1 VTALQWA
8 LVALAGFGGGLINAA
23 VGSGTMLVYPVLTG
37 VGVPP
42 ITANGSNSLGLSL
55 GSMTS
60 AWTYRSLWRDRWRVL
75 ARPILTGCLGAIV
88 GACLVIGLDQRY
100 FVAVIPWL
108 VLAATVLV
116 GAGPAIAAWFRRR
129 STQAKDLPR
138 TLWPFTTAV
147 GVYSGYF
154 GAGQGIV
161 LLALFGIRYDTDLQ
175 RANAA
180 KNAFAASANIVAAC
194 VFLFSG
200 HVDLAVAA
208 AVALGSI
215 PGGYVGGHWAKR
227 LPDSLLR
234 ALVVVVGISATIY
247 LFRFR

>member
-1 VTALQWA
+1 MTALQWA

-75 ARPILTGCLGAIV
+75 AWPILTGCLGSV
-88 GACLVIGLDQRY
+88 LGASLVIGLDEKY

-108 VLAATVLV
+108 VLGSTVLV
-116 GAGPAIAAWFRRR
+116 ATGPVIAAWSRRHSGDAR
-129 STQAKDLPR
+129 NLPR
-138 TLWPFTTAV
+138 PLWPFTALI

-161 LLALFGIRYDTDLQ
+161 LLALFGIRYDTDMQ

-180 KNAFAASANIVAAC
+180 KNAFAASANIVAAL
-194 VFLFSG
+194 VFLVSG

-227 LPDSLLR
+227 LPQSVLR
-234 ALVVVVGISATIY
+234 TLVVIVGIAATVY
-247 LFRFR
+247 LFHFR